1 MVVAALDGRADLFER
16 LTRREIAD
24 AGIGHPCWG
33 RDLHP
38 LEWQLASLHGQT
50 PPTSPSASHSGCT
63 SMTGSPRTKR
73 ILSYEPLRT
82 QSDVRGNAIG
92 YPNTTESEFMMQY
105 D

>member
-63 SMTGSPRTKR
+63 SMTGCPRTKM
-73 ILSYEPLRT
+73 ISLLRAAAD
-82 QSDVRGNAIG
+82 SCSAA
-92 YPNTTESEFMMQY
+92 NTRLKLPVLMYGGTR
-105 D
+105 